1 MPVFPVRKLEDP
13 RHPSMQME
21 LLARQFHHASGSGFH
36 DPRYL
41 RGVKLNI
48 GYYVHREEM
57 FEGRSVRSERAIID
71 QTDVGGLFVSVAH
84 AGHGI
89 MTSPAAAHIAASH
102 IVGVTPDIPL
112 FEDFCLHVPVVDN
125 EFSSGL

>member
-1 MPVFPVRKLEDP
+1 
-13 RHPSMQME
+13 ME
-21 LLARQFHHASGSGFH
+21 LLARQFHHGPGSGFH

-41 RGVKLNI
+41 SGVKLNI
-48 GYYVHREEM
+48 GYYVHRQEM
-57 FEGRSVRSERAIID
+57 LEGRSLRSERAIID
-71 QTDVGGLFVSVAH
+71 ETDIKGLFISVAH

-89 MTSPAAAHIAASH
+89 MTAPAAAHIAASH

-112 FEDFCLHVPVVDN
+112 FEDFRLHVPVVDD